1 MERNIKDHINKSLEE
16 HIKRFKEE
24 IGKWMNEAR
33 YGERVEPSSVLFP
46 KKVKMLGKRRG
57 GTTSD

>member
-1 MERNIKDHINKSLEE
+1 MERNIKDHINKSLGE

-33 YGERVEPSSVLFP
+33 YGERVEPSSVSVS
-46 KKVKMLGKRRG
+46 KE
-57 GTTSD
+57 S